1 MGSFTLNLV
10 EALVAIGIPRE
21 RALTLSEMLERSVDE
36 RYSVHALVLA
46 TKRDLAELELR
57 IVKEIGQSNDRISQS
72 NDRISQTNERIS
84 QLDTRIAETKVEIIK
99 WTLGAMVAM
108 SGLLIAVIRMSAR

>member
-1 MGSFTLNLV
+1 M
-10 EALVAIGIPRE
+10 AIGIPRE
-21 RALTLSEMLERSVDE
+21 RALSLSEMLERSVDE
-36 RYSVHALVLA
+36 RYSVHAQVLA

-57 IVKEIGQSNDRISQS
+57 IVKEIGQSNDRITQS
-72 NDRISQTNERIS
+72 NDRISQTNERISQTNERIS

-108 SGLLIAVIRMSAR
+108 SGLLIAVIRLSVS